1 MLSTP
6 PNVFF
11 LMLLCKQYSRNVLCY
26 HSIANDLDQSKI
38 SASIVAFLRTWCEYL
53 RLTEK
58 RQGDHVFT
66 RRFLQLAAPSD
77 QSVWDGLRPH
87 NAGLSLRARYGV
99 QLEKNAFDMRTAD
112 FLWMLILSILTMLGL
127 AFLIPVFQFAFMGP
141 TLVFMLLYLWS
152 REFSNSKV
160 NISGLVTLQAFYL
173 PWAMLLLNTMFGSPP
188 LPDLMGI
195 AVGHLYYFVAV
206 LHPGSRTS
214 SLFKPPLWVH
224 KLVAKWNKAGPQR
237 HSPVQPAQQS
247 GRAFSGRSYRL
258 NQD

>member
-1 MLSTP
+1 MSSPGDFYNSLP
-6 PNVFF
+6 PVIKAYGTACVLTTLGYHLGIINPALLYFDTTLVLRHFQIWRVFTNFFF
-11 LMLLCKQYSRNVLCY
+11 LGKFSINFGIRLLML
-26 HSIANDLDQSKI
+26 
-38 SASIVAFLRTWCEYL
+38 
-53 RLTEK
+53 
-58 RQGDHVFT
+58 
-66 RRFLQLAAPSD
+66 
-77 QSVWDGLRPH
+77 
-87 NAGLSLRARYGV
+87 ARYGV